1 MANKFKLQSV
11 LNYRQTLADQ
21 AQQRLT
27 SSLLR
32 KSQLEAELVQL
43 QEHFQQLDLQLQE
56 KQQAGL
62 SIAEIDL
69 YEAQISHHRRQIQS
83 LQQQMA
89 PLDRQI
95 SAERQELMNA
105 ARDKQV
111 MDKLKEQQEAEYLQE
126 LARKEREMLDEIS
139 LRNKRDIS

>member
-95 SAERQELMNA
+95 FAERQELMNA

>member
-11 LNYRQTLADQ
+11 LNYRQTLSDQ

-95 SAERQELMNA
+95 FAERQELMNA

>member
-1 MANKFKLQSV
+1 MSHKFKLQSV

-32 KSQLEAELVQL
+32 KSQLEAELLQL
-43 QEHFQQLDLQLQE
+43 QEHFQQLDLQLRE

-69 YEAQISHHRRQIQS
+69 YEAQISHHRRQIKS
-83 LQQQMA
+83 LQQQLE

-95 SAERQELMNA
+95 FSERQELMNA

-111 MDKLKEQQEAEYLQE
+111 MDKLKEQQEAEHLQE

-139 LRNKRDIS
+139 LRNKGDIS